1 MKEAQSQLER
11 KAEID
16 SPWYFWKQRPRSRV
30 LGISKA
36 LDLGLGPPS
45 TLVPPWA
52 GEEVRMR
59 AGEELGDGN
68 PHGGNH
74 GSHGIVGIS
83 QWTVSD
89 YLEIVM
95 GVESSF
101 DSILERWICQK

>member
-1 MKEAQSQLER
+1 
-11 KAEID
+11 
-16 SPWYFWKQRPRSRV
+16 
-30 LGISKA
+30 
-36 LDLGLGPPS
+36 
-45 TLVPPWA
+45 
-52 GEEVRMR
+52 MR